1 MTEQQSG
8 YTPEQALARDLIAT
22 AVNGSI
28 NHWARVHGY
37 LIDCPPAA
45 VRAEGIDIR
54 DRSAAL
60 GQRERARSVWS
71 ADLVDITRAITKLID
86 APQDCADPGSGIDA
100 GLLRTVSHA
109 LHDARTRQLS
119 RVADLIADPA
129 AAPDHDRGEFERM
142 VADVVFQV
150 AVAAQVIY

>member
-8 YTPEQALARDLIAT
+8 YTPEQAMARDLIDT

-54 DRSAAL
+54 DRS
-60 GQRERARSVWS
+60 VWS
-71 ADLVDITRAITKLID
+71 ADLADITRAITKLID
-86 APQDCADPGSGIDA
+86 APQDCADPDSGIDA

-129 AAPDHDRGEFERM
+129 ASPDHDRGEFERM
-142 VADVVFQV
+142 VADIVFQV
-150 AVAAQVIY
+150 AVADEVIY

>member
-54 DRSAAL
+54 DRS
-60 GQRERARSVWS
+60 VWS
-71 ADLVDITRAITKLID
+71 ADLADITRAITELID

-150 AVAAQVIY
+150 AVADEVIY